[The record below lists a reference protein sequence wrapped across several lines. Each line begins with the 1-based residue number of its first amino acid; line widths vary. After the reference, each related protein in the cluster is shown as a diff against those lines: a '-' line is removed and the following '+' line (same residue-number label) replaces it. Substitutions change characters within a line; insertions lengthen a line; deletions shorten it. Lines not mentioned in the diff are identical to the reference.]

1 MCRNLTPEEI
11 AGIAMFDYII
21 NQGMAETII
30 DKMHAKNFL
39 ECVSYETID
48 NNQVEEIYT
57 RELFLRGQ
65 RICASTRRYS
75 YNEDEQPTLDYNV
88 EEAATLEDLRDFL
101 MYGDYSDLLVIA
113 KEVGHQEAIRRDGPI
128 LSLIQ

>member
-1 MCRNLTPEEI
+1 MCKSLTPEEI
-11 AGIAMFDYII
+11 AGMAMFDYIV

-48 NNQVEEIYT
+48 NNQIEEIYT

-65 RICASTRRYS
+65 RICMSTRKYS
-75 YNEDEQPTLDYNV
+75 YNEDETPTVNYNV
-88 EEAATLEDLRDFL
+88 EEPATLEDLRDFL
-101 MYGDYSDLLVIA
+101 MYGDYSDLLVMA
-113 KEVGHQEAIRRDGPI
+113 QEVGHQAELRNEGPI
-128 LSLIQ
+128 LSLK